1 MFIEKLKT
9 LSDKFK
15 EIEFKL
21 ANITINS
28 DAKMYKELTSKYSY
42 LRKFFNMYIDY
53 SKILKD
59 ITDVEKLKQSDD
71 LEMKKIASI
80 EYDNLIL
87 KKHSF
92 EIEIKNI
99 FLKQDK
105 FENKNIIVEI
115 RAGTGGEEASMFVC
129 DIFKMY
135 IKFIEKNNWKYEIL
149 SSNTTGIGGFKEI
162 IFSVSGDKVWHYFKY
177 EKGTHRVQRIP
188 VTETSGRL
196 HTSAVTVAVL
206 LDAEDVDIEINY
218 EDLRID
224 TYRASG
230 AGGQHVNKTN
240 SAIRITHLPTS
251 IVVSCQ
257 DERSQNKNKIKA
269 LKILRAKLYN
279 IKIFEHEKQL
289 SCERKKQIGSGDR
302 SEKIRTYNFQQNRV
316 TDHRIGYSV
325 HNIANIMNGN
335 LLDIINNLIEF
346 DIKFKMHI

>member
-1 MFIEKLKT
+1 MFVKKLKI
-9 LSDKFK
+9 LSDEFK

-21 ANITINS
+21 TNISVDSNT
-28 DAKMYKELTSKYSY
+28 KTYKELMSKYSY
-42 LRKFFNMYIDY
+42 LRKFFNIYIDY
-53 SKILKD
+53 TKILKD
-59 ITDVEKLKQSDD
+59 ICDVENLKKSDD
-71 LEMKKIASI
+71 FEMKEIASI

-87 KKHSF
+87 KKHNF
-92 EIEIKNI
+92 EIEIKDI

-129 DIFKMY
+129 DMFKMY
-135 IKFIEKNNWKYEIL
+135 VKFIEKNNWEYEIL
-149 SSNTTGIGGFKEI
+149 NSSHTDIGGFKEI
-162 IFSVSGDKVWHYFKY
+162 IFSVNGDKVWHYFKF
-177 EKGTHRVQRIP
+177 ERGTHRVQRVP

-196 HTSAVTVAVL
+196 HTSVVTVAVL
-206 LDAEDVDIEINY
+206 LDVEDIDIGINF

-257 DERSQNKNKIKA
+257 DERSQNNNKTKA
-269 LKILRAKLYN
+269 LKILKAKLYDM
-279 IKIFEHEKQL
+279 KIFEHEKQL

-316 TDHRIGYSV
+316 TDHRTGYSV
-325 HNIANIMNGN
+325 HNIASIMDGN
-335 LLDIINNLIEF
+335 LLNLINNLIEF
-346 DIKFKMHI
+346 DIKSKTNV